1 VIRRPRLAPRR
12 RAGGWRRRASCIP
25 SREETRDVGARS
37 PPFTAGRRRERRTR
51 RDRGPTRRD
60 LLSRLVDLSLEGAR
74 LEVDRPIGV
83 GTPLRLGLVLG
94 GELVRSPGR
103 IRWSGPTRSGPRAFA
118 HGVALVDTAWE
129 AREVI
134 RSFLIERLLVGESS

>member
-1 VIRRPRLAPRR
+1 MSERDRR
-12 RAGGWRRRASCIP
+12 RSPRVAAESVAHVAIEAPPG
-25 SREETRDVGARS
+25 ETS
-37 PPFTAGRRRERRTR
+37 T
-51 RDRGPTRRD
+51 
-60 LLSRLVDLSLEGAR
+60 LSRLVDLSLEGAR